1 MKSTGA
7 KFSEESER
15 LGSSSWIVSDAW
27 TTGPGPFR
35 GICLTCNASQ
45 FSHGLQYYWND
56 PELYASH
63 WSLVNISTDSFLLLT
78 GHLNIALFPKTKVFS
93 HEISNSFSLWDC
105 PISNNKPSN
114 WNICYQFP
122 FSPHIILWNTRK
134 KNQMGSEKIK
144 TLPYTPFLEC
154 IIFINNESNFP
165 TLTIRFHKPTF
176 FPFIFQSLYGA
187 DCVVS

>member
-1 MKSTGA
+1 MIYSSINIRLTWF
-7 KFSEESER
+7 FSKANLVIYKLCCIHSMAVRHEIHEKYWGQVFRRIWEIGIFLMNCVWCLIHR
-15 LGSSSWIVSDAW
+15 AW
-27 TTGPGPFR
+27 ALW

-122 FSPHIILWNTRK
+122 FPPHIIL
-134 KNQMGSEKIK
+134 
-144 TLPYTPFLEC
+144 
-154 IIFINNESNFP
+154 
-165 TLTIRFHKPTF
+165 
-176 FPFIFQSLYGA
+176 
-187 DCVVS
+187 